1 MGGRSMTDVGGAVL
15 AGSSPP
21 FLGRERAAVVL
32 MLVRSAAAPFPDDD
46 GDVYYYIRWRLKLDD
61 VSPVFF
67 VFVLALLFSHFSF
80 SFSFL
85 FFSFPF
91 PSFEVARG
99 GKKCRVS
106 IRAA

>member
-1 MGGRSMTDVGGAVL
+1 MKDVRGDGF

-46 GDVYYYIRWRLKLDD
+46 VYYYIRWRLKLDD

-67 VFVLALLFSHFSF
+67 VFVLALLFS
-80 SFSFL
+80 
-85 FFSFPF
+85 FFHFPF
-91 PSFEVARG
+91 FRG
-99 GKKCRVS
+99 GAWWQEV
-106 IRAA
+106 